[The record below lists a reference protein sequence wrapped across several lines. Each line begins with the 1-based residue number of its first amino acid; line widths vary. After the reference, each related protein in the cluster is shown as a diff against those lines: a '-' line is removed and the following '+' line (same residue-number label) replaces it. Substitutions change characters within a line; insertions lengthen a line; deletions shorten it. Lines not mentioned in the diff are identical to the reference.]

1 MLLPWCCPL
10 LCFIVWER
18 DMSWLISGH
27 GCSTCFRHIQ
37 SFVLIVKSFPFLCKL
52 LTPRLQFYASMSTP
66 STHFSDILNA
76 SKALHDRGALDEVDI
91 KHIMEQQSCMT
102 REEQFLEPIQHSVI
116 WLTLLHCDEGFFSWG
131 GLERKC
137 GKARSLRLGSDF
149 IITCCTKAIIKC
161 VATFSKF

>member
-10 LCFIVWER
+10 LCFMVWKR
-18 DMSWLISGH
+18 DVSWLVAMDAALASDIFSH
-27 GCSTCFRHIQ
+27 
-37 SFVLIVKSFPFLCKL
+37 SFWLSNHFLSF
-52 LTPRLQFYASMSTP
+52 ASMSTP
-66 STHFSDILNA
+66 STNVSDILSA